1 MEIERI
7 SLRYFV
13 SFYLIVFVSIS
24 INAEFKLGI
33 ENIPSKLISSCAHK
47 KVGLITNQTGK
58 DQKGN
63 RTVDIL
69 LKKGFKIAAIF
80 APEHGFEGKVD
91 AEKEVGDGIDAKTKI
106 PIISLYERDRGK
118 TISSQML
125 KNVNVLVV
133 DLQDSGMRHY
143 TYISTLFYVLRAAAQ
158 EGKEVIVF
166 DRPNPLGSVMEGPL
180 VDPALISFISIAS
193 IPLRHGMTI
202 GELAEYFNR
211 YLLEDKVAL
220 QVIPMCDYERNSPID
235 CIYAP
240 LSPNIASLASCHG
253 YSFLGLLGE
262 VKPFDVG
269 VGTDQAFQ
277 LITLAEKNSKMG
289 ALWPQLAA
297 RLKKLGIV
305 AKPYRYF
312 NTRKKEYYKGLSLKI
327 AHIGQLSSFTVFL
340 LTVLYAKQA
349 GVSLEFNVNFDKAV
363 GSKLVRHYLTGM
375 MNYKELNE
383 AVTKELHQFFQKA
396 QPLFKYKPYPTLM
409 TLRPSLRQGYGGQS
423 RLLGL

>member
-1 MEIERI
+1 MEIEKSNFQNFI
-7 SLRYFV
+7 LFFLLFFIATFV
-13 SFYLIVFVSIS
+13 
-24 INAEFKLGI
+24 NATFKLGI
-33 ENIPSKLISSCAHK
+33 ENISSELIFSCARK
-47 KVGLITNQTGK
+47 KIGLITNQTGK

-69 LKKGFKIAAIF
+69 LKKGFKVAAIF

-91 AEKEVGDGIDAKTKI
+91 AEKEVIDGVDAKTKI

-118 TISSQML
+118 TISSQIL
-125 KNVNVLVV
+125 KNIDIFFV
-133 DLQDSGMRHY
+133 DIQDSGMRHY
-143 TYISTLFYVLRAAAQ
+143 TYISTLFYILKAAAQ

-180 VDPALISFISIAS
+180 VDPALISFISIAP

-202 GELAEYFNR
+202 GELAEYFNH
-211 YLLEDKVAL
+211 YLFENKVEL
-220 QVIPMCDYERNSPID
+220 KVIPMGDYERNCSID

-240 LSPNIASLASCHG
+240 LSPNISSLASCHG

-269 VGTDQAFQ
+269 VGTAQAFQ
-277 LITLAEKNSKMG
+277 LITLAEKHSKMG

-297 RLKKLGIV
+297 RLKQLGIIT
-305 AKPYRYF
+305 KPYRYF
-312 NTRKKEYYKGLSLKI
+312 NTRKNEYYKGLSLEI
-327 AHIGQLSSFTVFL
+327 SHIGQLSSFTAFL

-363 GSKLVRHYLTGM
+363 GSKLVREYLTGM
-375 MNYKELNE
+375 LSYKELNE
-383 AVTKELHQFFQKA
+383 AVTKGLHQFFQKA

-409 TLRPSLRQGYGGQS
+409 NVSM
-423 RLLGL
+423 